1 MHENILQS
9 FLKAAC
15 FHSIK
20 NMLKGLEL
28 QNDLFTIFTLT
39 AITNGAILSDTN

>member
-20 NMLKGLEL
+20 NMLKEL